1 MEDQVTSILDKVM
14 AASEQQELAS
24 FDPIQIVVTLF
35 RELGNREQDVL
46 RRRFGLYGQEAE
58 TLEEIGK
65 SYSVTRERV
74 RQIENAAI
82 KNVKNR
88 PYFVET
94 VKPVNIVVLSSLEKH
109 GGVMAEDHLLEYVL
123 QTGSS
128 DLAVRSHFIF
138 LLARLGSERIVR
150 EELETHP
157 PAWRVEFV
165 DWSKTRAT
173 IDELVRILER
183 QGEPLTEEELLNRF
197 RATETFQSH
206 QKHFGF
212 NDDSL
217 DPVYAHLRTST
228 RLKTNPFR
236 EWGLT
241 HWKTVTPKRMGDKI
255 YLIMKKHGQPLHFR
269 DITERIN
276 QTNFDAKK
284 AYAPT
289 VHNELIL
296 DERYV
301 LVGRGIY
308 ALREWG
314 YAPGVVSDVIVEV
327 FKKAGRPMSRDE
339 IVAKVLEQ
347 RLVKKGTVYLA
358 LSSQDQF
365 VRDEDDNYSLRQSE
379 PAA

>member
-1 MEDQVTSILDKVM
+1 MDNQGTSILDKVM

-24 FDPIQIVVTLF
+24 FDPIQIVATLF

-46 RRRFGLYGQEAE
+46 RRRFGLHGKGPE

-65 SYSVTRERV
+65 SYNVTRERV

-88 PYFVET
+88 SYFNDT
-94 VKPVNIVVLSSLEKH
+94 IKPVNIVVLASLEKH
-109 GGVMAEDHLLEYVL
+109 GGIMAEDHLLEYIL
-123 QTGSS
+123 ATGAS
-128 DLAVRSHFIF
+128 DPAVRGHFIF
-138 LLARLGSERIVR
+138 LLSRLGSERIVR
-150 EELETHP
+150 EEPDNHL

-165 DWSKTRAT
+165 DWSKVRAT
-173 IDELVRILER
+173 IDELVKILESH
-183 QGEPLTEEELLNRF
+183 GEPMTEDDLLNQF
-197 RATETFQSH
+197 RDTETFKSH

-228 RLKTNPFR
+228 TLKTNPYK
-236 EWGLT
+236 EWGLA

-255 YLIMKKHGQPLHFR
+255 YLIMKKHGEPLHFR

-276 QTNFDAKK
+276 QTSFDAKK

-308 ALREWG
+308 ALGEWG
-314 YAPGVVSDVIVEV
+314 YVPGVVSDVIAEV
-327 FKKAGRPMSRDE
+327 LKKAGRPMSRDE
-339 IVAKVLEQ
+339 IVEKVMEQ

-365 VRDEDDNYSLRQSE
+365 VRDEDGRYTVREAQ
-379 PAA
+379 AA